1 MAKAKA
7 KPKAKTK
14 PKAVAKKAVP
24 TADIGRFMSPL
35 NDRVLVM
42 PIERE
47 RVSAG
52 GIIIPD
58 TTPVAGTIRGVIV
71 SAGRGRKNKRGQV
84 FPLALRV
91 GDKVLFPEYTGT
103 EIEVHG
109 QKAYIMHENEVLGT
123 ID

>member
-7 KPKAKTK
+7 KLTAK
-14 PKAVAKKAVP
+14 P
-24 TADIGRFMSPL
+24 TARKSTPTVDIGKFMSPL
-35 NDRVLVM
+35 NDRVLVVPM
-42 PIERE
+42 VRE
-47 RVSAG
+47 QVSAG

-58 TTPVAGTIRGVIV
+58 TAPVAGTLRGVIV
-71 SAGRGRKNKRGQV
+71 STGRGRKNKRGQV

-123 ID
+123 IE